1 MLISLTKWLQF
12 LTEKNFK
19 QTIPQVKVEDG
30 EEITYEKATAALR
43 RAIHFFSASQAS
55 DGHWPAEISG
65 VLFFLPPL
73 VRLIIIIIFF
83 LSMSSLWSS
92 HNQTYTVL
100 GYLRKK
106 KKKLYIR
113 EPFVIPGQII
123 NNIKAFSNDI

>member
-43 RAIHFFSASQAS
+43 RAIHFFSALQAS
-55 DGHWPAEISG
+55 DGHWPAQLTG

-73 VRLIIIIIFF
+73 VRLIIIINLFF
-83 LSMSSLWSS
+83 FFFLLSMSSLWSS
-92 HNQTYTVL
+92 HNQTDTVF
-100 GYLRKK
+100 G
-106 KKKLYIR
+106 I
-113 EPFVIPGQII
+113 FT
-123 NNIKAFSNDI
+123 

>member
-1 MLISLTKWLQF
+1 LQF

-43 RAIHFFSASQAS
+43 RAIHFFSALQAS
-55 DGHWPAEISG
+55 DGHWPAQLTG

-73 VRLIIIIIFF
+73 VRLIIIINLFF
-83 LSMSSLWSS
+83 FFFYYQCHHCDHHIIKQILF
-92 HNQTYTVL
+92 L

-106 KKKLYIR
+106 KKNK
-113 EPFVIPGQII
+113 
-123 NNIKAFSNDI
+123 IKNTSGNLL